1 MQPVLQIDGVA
12 KSFGGVAALRG
23 VSFSVATGMRHALLG
38 ENGAGKSTLI
48 KILSGEHQPD
58 GGTILLDGQP
68 FRVANPAEARRAGI
82 SVVPQELS
90 YCSNLPV
97 SENLLLGETPAW
109 PGRFG
114 LLKRTTMREEAL
126 KRLARLGLNDIN
138 PDWPM
143 ARLSTGQAQA
153 AQIAAAI
160 ARHPKLLLLDEPTS
174 ALSRGEAQQLARIL
188 SQLKAEGVT
197 VLYVSHRMEE
207 IFGSADS
214 GFTPCDDY
222 SVLRDGQH
230 VESGAVASK
239 TPRDI
244 VRAMIGRDLQQEHLP
259 HLDRTFPVDAP
270 IRLKLEKLS
279 DSTRGRFQNIDLEI
293 RAGEVVGLAGLVG
306 AGRTELA
313 RAIVGLDSGATGR
326 VQVKG
331 VAYENRSVRESLKR
345 GLVYLTED
353 RKREGLVLGM
363 SGCANWSLPFV
374 SRFSALGGA
383 ILFRG
388 RERSAT
394 SSAFETLRVKTRSPD
409 AAVKNLSGGN
419 QQKVLFARWLSVLPE
434 PTVIILDEPTRGV
447 DVGAK
452 AEIHRLIAELSLRG
466 AAILAISSDLPE
478 LLTISTRLAILRK
491 GELAGTMQRSE
502 MSEDA
507 AGRTMVGV

>member
-1 MQPVLQIDGVA
+1 MQPVLQIDGVS

-23 VSFSVATGMRHALLG
+23 VSFSIATGQRHALLG

-58 GGTILLDGQP
+58 SGTVLLDGQP

-90 YCSNLPV
+90 YCPNLPV

-109 PGRFG
+109 PGRMGFV
-114 LLKRTTMREEAL
+114 KRSAMREEAVR
-126 KRLARLGLNDIN
+126 RLARLGLNEIN

-174 ALSRGEAQQLARIL
+174 ALSRGETQLLARIL
-188 SQLKAEGVT
+188 SQLKSEGVT

-214 GFTPCDDY
+214 GFSPCDDF

-230 VESGAVASK
+230 VESGPVASK

-244 VRAMIGRDLQQEHLP
+244 VRAMIGRELQQEHLP
-259 HLDRTFPVDAP
+259 HLDRAVPADAP
-270 IRLKLEKLS
+270 IRLKLENFS
-279 DSTRGRFQNIDLEI
+279 DPLRGRFNSINLEI

-313 RAIVGLDSGATGR
+313 RAIVGLDGGAAGR
-326 VQVKG
+326 AWING
-331 VAYENRSVRESLKR
+331 VEYPHRSVRQSLKR

-363 SGCANWSLPFV
+363 SCCGNWSLPFV
-374 SRFSALGGA
+374 SRFSALGGSL
-383 ILFRG
+383 LFRG
-388 RERSAT
+388 SERQSSA
-394 SSAFETLRVKTRSPD
+394 SAFEKLRVKTRSPD

-419 QQKVLFARWLSVLPE
+419 QQKVLFARWLSIEPE

-466 AAILAISSDLPE
+466 AAVLAISSDLPE

-491 GELAGTMQRSE
+491 GELAGTMSRTE

-507 AGRTMVGV
+507 IGRQMVGV